1 MKRSMSVILK
11 FLITNWSS
19 HAFTKEESNILKYGV
34 KHGLATFCKRE
45 WHTAYAEDIWE
56 QIGKREICQNIS
68 YSKSIIKHMLGRFAF
83 DVIKNILDL
92 KMYNETNQIKVIKQ
106 QRSNIVVLKLD
117 KGNKVILINNTNYIL
132 AVANLFN
139 NTNKLKIIE
148 SNSIIT

>member
-1 MKRSMSVILK
+1 
-11 FLITNWSS
+11 
-19 HAFTKEESNILKYGV
+19 
-34 KHGLATFCKRE
+34 
-45 WHTAYAEDIWE
+45 
-56 QIGKREICQNIS
+56 
-68 YSKSIIKHMLGRFAF
+68 MLGRFAF

-92 KMYNETNQIKVIKQ
+92 KMYKETNQIKVIKQ